1 MTKEERLAWEKEQGF
16 KSFGTICDEFYETID
31 PESFKSSEEVKAF
44 VAKHSDKIG
53 LFKNSSNETYCEPLS
68 HDNLFKNIIN
78 KDGMFIVGE
87 KVNKVI
93 DNVLISTSLS
103 NYEILKNNNDITS
116 FSNKKLFDTKKTSR
130 NISYITSTIENTAF
144 KEEER
149 IAKQSYKIK
158 LYLRTTSFRDKAD
171 PRNQQNL
178 LNFYGYR
185 ITEYRVINYSRWMW
199 IWWVDKFNSKLSGT
213 ITTNDSYNVK
223 QSLTIPTFNGSCDDS
238 EYRRICDDIY
248 SFIDPNNN
256 STSYFVN
263 YDITATNLEKELSV
277 NLKK

>member
-1 MTKEERLAWEKEQGF
+1 
-16 KSFGTICDEFYETID
+16 
-31 PESFKSSEEVKAF
+31 
-44 VAKHSDKIG
+44 
-53 LFKNSSNETYCEPLS
+53 
-68 HDNLFKNIIN
+68 
-78 KDGMFIVGE
+78 
-87 KVNKVI
+87 
-93 DNVLISTSLS
+93 
-103 NYEILKNNNDITS
+103 
-116 FSNKKLFDTKKTSR
+116 
-130 NISYITSTIENTAF
+130 
-144 KEEER
+144 
-149 IAKQSYKIK
+149 
-158 LYLRTTSFRDKAD
+158 
-171 PRNQQNL
+171 
-178 LNFYGYR
+178 
-185 ITEYRVINYSRWMW
+185 MW

>member
-1 MTKEERLAWEKEQGF
+1 
-16 KSFGTICDEFYETID
+16 
-31 PESFKSSEEVKAF
+31 
-44 VAKHSDKIG
+44 
-53 LFKNSSNETYCEPLS
+53 
-68 HDNLFKNIIN
+68 
-78 KDGMFIVGE
+78 MFIVGE

-248 SFIDPNNN
+248 TFIDPNNN